1 MVVMQVVRFQF
12 PDVATASSQDLAR
25 QLASDPSAPVMIDTR
40 EPREYAVSH
49 LPGALNLTT
58 VEAIEEGGYC

>member
-1 MVVMQVVRFQF
+1 MSEFLRQLALMVVMQVVRFQF

-40 EPREYAVSH
+40 EPS
-49 LPGALNLTT
+49 
-58 VEAIEEGGYC
+58 AIATPSRICAAAIS